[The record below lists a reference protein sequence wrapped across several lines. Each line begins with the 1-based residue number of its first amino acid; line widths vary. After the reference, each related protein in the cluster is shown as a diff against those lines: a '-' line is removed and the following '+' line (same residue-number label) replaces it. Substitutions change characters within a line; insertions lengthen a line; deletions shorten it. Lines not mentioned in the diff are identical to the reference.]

1 MVFTG
6 EAPHLHRG
14 DSGAVE
20 LGAASRW
27 DIMWP
32 MELIVIIWPSVAA
45 LTLGTT
51 FLAPYYLAT
60 VTTLMLL
67 VRCVQT
73 NNKNK
78 RYHTLQMMRL
88 TLRRI

>member
-1 MVFTG
+1 MD
-6 EAPHLHRG
+6 L
-14 DSGAVE
+14 
-20 LGAASRW
+20 L
-27 DIMWP
+27 
-32 MELIVIIWPSVAA
+32 VIICCVAA
-45 LTLGTT
+45 LSLGST

-78 RYHTLQMMRL
+78 RYPYPADDTIEANLISTYRKYGL
-88 TLRRI
+88 AWEEYCRNVKSNIIPFVY

>member
-1 MVFTG
+1 MG
-6 EAPHLHRG
+6 YNSLILPI
-14 DSGAVE
+14 E
-20 LGAASRW
+20 LF
-27 DIMWP
+27 
-32 MELIVIIWPSVAA
+32 VIIWPSVAA

>member
-1 MVFTG
+1 MG
-6 EAPHLHRG
+6 YNSLILPI
-14 DSGAVE
+14 
-20 LGAASRW
+20 
-27 DIMWP
+27 DID
-32 MELIVIIWPSVAA
+32 LIVIICSCVAA

-78 RYHTLQMMRL
+78 RYHTGYEWD
-88 TLRRI
+88 

>member
-1 MVFTG
+1 MD
-6 EAPHLHRG
+6 L
-14 DSGAVE
+14 
-20 LGAASRW
+20 L
-27 DIMWP
+27 
-32 MELIVIIWPSVAA
+32 VIICCVAA
-45 LTLGTT
+45 LSLGST

-78 RYHTLQMMRL
+78 RYQVPTGD
-88 TLRRI
+88 RIEVEANPVTILMLHEQKYFI